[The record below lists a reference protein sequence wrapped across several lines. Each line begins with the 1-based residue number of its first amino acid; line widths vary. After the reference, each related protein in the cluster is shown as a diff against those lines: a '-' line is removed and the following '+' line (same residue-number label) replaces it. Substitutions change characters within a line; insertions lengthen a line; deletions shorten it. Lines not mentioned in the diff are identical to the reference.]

1 MNNPAVLPDPSPEI
15 LPMKTWTVVADGLH
29 NGFTDMVYWQ
39 NVFWLVYVS
48 SPSHFASSRSRL
60 VIRRSTDAILWE
72 EAARFSGDGQD
83 IRDPKLAVINGRLIL
98 YALLNK
104 AFDPQ
109 PYKTICTQSNDGQTW
124 TPFIDVT
131 PSGWLLGKP
140 ETPDGLTWY
149 APAHQVEQGAARLL
163 SSLDGIHWENHT
175 VIYEKEMADETAIL
189 FAPGGTLLAVTRL
202 ESTPGIFGSPHGG
215 TLISIARPP
224 YQIWDSQATSTMT
237 RLDGPALFSD
247 RRIFAVG
254 RFQTKTGR
262 PFLYQGSIFSRKRT
276 SLFLVEGSGL
286 TRLADLPSSGDTSYA
301 GTVLQ
306 EGVLFISY
314 YSSDPGRDISW
325 IQGMFRPTQINIAR
339 ISLSALS
346 DCASHNKGD

>member
-1 MNNPAVLPDPSPEI
+1 
-15 LPMKTWTVVADGLH
+15 
-29 NGFTDMVYWQ
+29 
-39 NVFWLVYVS
+39 
-48 SPSHFASSRSRL
+48 
-60 VIRRSTDAILWE
+60 
-72 EAARFSGDGQD
+72 
-83 IRDPKLAVINGRLIL
+83 
-98 YALLNK
+98 
-104 AFDPQ
+104 
-109 PYKTICTQSNDGQTW
+109 
-124 TPFIDVT
+124 
-131 PSGWLLGKP
+131 
-140 ETPDGLTWY
+140 
-149 APAHQVEQGAARLL
+149 
-163 SSLDGIHWENHT
+163 
-175 VIYEKEMADETAIL
+175 
-189 FAPGGTLLAVTRL
+189 
-202 ESTPGIFGSPHGG
+202 
-215 TLISIARPP
+215 
-224 YQIWDSQATSTMT
+224 MT